1 MESIGY
7 YHNYIKIIMI
17 CNRVSN
23 LNVSNALL
31 VNFRFLGGSTFTE

>member
-7 YHNYIKIIMI
+7 YYNYIKIIMM

-23 LNVSNALL
+23 VNVSNALL
-31 VNFRFLGGSTFTE
+31 VDFRFLHGIS

>member
-7 YHNYIKIIMI
+7 YHNYIKIIMM
-17 CNRVSN
+17 CNRVYN

-31 VNFRFLGGSTFTE
+31 VNFRFLSGYTFTA

>member
-7 YHNYIKIIMI
+7 FYNYIKIIMT

-23 LNVSNALL
+23 VNVSNALL
-31 VNFRFLGGSTFTE
+31 VDFRFLGGSTFTA

>member
-7 YHNYIKIIMI
+7 YHNCIKIIMM

-23 LNVSNALL
+23 LNVSNAFS
-31 VNFRFLGGSTFTE
+31 NDFRFLGGSTFTA

>member
-7 YHNYIKIIMI
+7 YHNYTKIIMM

-31 VNFRFLGGSTFTE
+31 ADFLFFGGSTFTV